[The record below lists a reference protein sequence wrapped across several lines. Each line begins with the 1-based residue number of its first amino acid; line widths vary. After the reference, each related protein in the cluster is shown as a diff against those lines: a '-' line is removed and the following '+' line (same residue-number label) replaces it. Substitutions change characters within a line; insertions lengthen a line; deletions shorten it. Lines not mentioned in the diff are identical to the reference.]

1 MSTLGI
7 RRRLKT
13 GIKRVLG
20 MDEDPA
26 ARPSPRPPAAPS
38 PAVAPALRF
47 ESPPIVEPPVAAPKP
62 APEPAPEPASAEPP
76 AAAAP
81 GNESPTAPSAAAD
94 DVVGAAITYAAVQE
108 LLDDMVRPALQGDG
122 GDIALVKVEENS
134 IYVKLVGAC
143 SSCPSSV
150 MTMRQGIELLLR
162 EEFPAMNELVN
173 VDEQPL
179 PAEAS

>member
-1 MSTLGI
+1 
-7 RRRLKT
+7 
-13 GIKRVLG
+13 
-20 MDEDPA
+20 
-26 ARPSPRPPAAPS
+26 
-38 PAVAPALRF
+38 
-47 ESPPIVEPPVAAPKP
+47 
-62 APEPAPEPASAEPP
+62 
-76 AAAAP
+76 
-81 GNESPTAPSAAAD
+81 
-94 DVVGAAITYAAVQE
+94 VVGAAITYAAVQE